1 MLHSSTFPSARQLAF
16 RFVAPRQFASRAF
29 PKGRVLAEMAGGS
42 APSTSATHDE
52 AQVPKKQI
60 SSGLAKFG
68 PTVFA
73 EFSALAAKHGAV
85 NLGQGFPNFDGPS
98 FVIQAAQTALQA
110 GNLNQYAP
118 VAGVPALTA
127 AIASRFAESTGVEI
141 KDPAQ
146 EITVTCGCTEAIAAT
161 ILGLVDEGDEVVV
174 FEPFYD
180 SYIAMLSLAGAVVR
194 PVTLRPPTW
203 QLDEQALRAAFQ
215 PLKEGARTR
224 AVLINT
230 PHNPTGKVFSRAEL
244 QLIAELCQQRDTI
257 AVSDEVYH
265 KLVYKA
271 PSPAAAA
278 VAAAATAAGPD
289 STAAAA
295 AAATAAAAAAAANE
309 GHISI
314 ASLPGMYSRTVT
326 LNSLGKTYS
335 LTGWKVGWA
344 VAPPHL
350 TWGLRQAHSFL
361 TFSVATPLQHG
372 AVAALE
378 APEPFYEELEKEYR
392 SRRDVLV
399 QGLLDVGFTV
409 FEPEGTYFIMAD
421 HTRFNKGSDVEFCRY
436 LVEHV
441 GVAAIPPSS
450 FYLNV
455 HEGRN
460 LVRFAFCKDEDTLR
474 EAVRRMKEKLVLPPA
489 EC

>member
-1 MLHSSTFPSARQLAF
+1 MLHSYTFPSARQLAF
-16 RFVAPRQFASRAF
+16 RLAAPRQFASRAL
-29 PKGRVLAEMAGGS
+29 PAGRVLAEMAGGS
-42 APSTSATHDE
+42 APDSSATHDE
-52 AQVPKKQI
+52 AQVPTKQI
-60 SSGLAKFG
+60 SSRLAKFG

-98 FVIQAAQTALQA
+98 FVIQAAQAALQA

-127 AIASRFAESTGVEI
+127 SIASRFSESTGVEI
-141 KDPAQ
+141 NDPAQ

-161 ILGLVDEGDEVVV
+161 MLGLVDEGDEVVV

-244 QLIAELCQQRDTI
+244 QLIAELCQQRDTV

-278 VAAAATAAGPD
+278 AAGSDSTAGAGAAAA
-289 STAAAA
+289 S
-295 AAATAAAAAAAANE
+295 E

-378 APEPFYEELEKEYR
+378 APESFYEELEKEYR

-421 HTRFNKGSDVEFCRY
+421 HTRFNRGSDVEFCQY

-489 EC
+489 ASS

>member
-1 MLHSSTFPSARQLAF
+1 MT
-16 RFVAPRQFASRAF
+16 
-29 PKGRVLAEMAGGS
+29 GGS
-42 APSTSATHDE
+42 APSSSANYDE

-60 SSGLAKFG
+60 SSRLAKFG

-98 FVIQAAQTALQA
+98 FVIQAAQAALQA

-127 AIASRFAESTGVEI
+127 AIAARFSESTGVEI
-141 KDPAQ
+141 KEPAQ

-215 PLKEGARTR
+215 PLTEGARTR

-244 QLIAELCQQRDTI
+244 QLIAELCKERDTI

-278 VAAAATAAGPD
+278 
-289 STAAAA
+289 AAA
-295 AAATAAAAAAAANE
+295 AAATAAGSDSTASAAAGASE

-378 APEPFYEELEKEYR
+378 APESFYEELEREYR

-421 HTRFNKGSDVEFCRY
+421 HTRFNRGSDVEFCRY

-450 FYLNV
+450 FYLNA

-489 EC
+489 ASS